1 MDPVTIA
8 NEATLIYD
16 NITKNSNA
24 VVTRILSLYDL
35 TATKER
41 YLIVIHLVKP
51 SLILR
56 V

>member
-35 TATKER
+35 TATKEA
-41 YLIVIHLVKP
+41 LIVIHLVKP